1 MGVGCHVSEGAMSV
15 GDAKCEYCKRG
26 TDIERRD
33 DFCHAA
39 IIRPLGGRS
48 PISEAECA
56 AITRVRAP
64 LDTEIARLTAE
75 VARLHRDLD
84 EALAMLA
91 SGRDAM
97 SVVVRE
103 RNTAWAKFDEAE
115 ARWRSAERQCNNW
128 HCEVPG
134 CPPSRTVVTG
144 NVSVT
149 QGVRATW
156 SPADRER
163 RCPEHTT
170 REGAGEMA
178 TP

>member
-1 MGVGCHVSEGAMSV
+1 MSEAT
-15 GDAKCEYCKRG
+15 KCEFCKRG

-64 LDTEIARLTAE
+64 LDTEITRLTAE
-75 VARLHRDLD
+75 VATLRARLE
-84 EALAMLA
+84 EA
-91 SGRDAM
+91 
-97 SVVVRE
+97 V
-103 RNTAWAKFDEAE
+103 

-134 CPPSRTVVTG
+134 CPPSRTVITG
-144 NVSVT
+144 NISVT

-170 REGAGEMA
+170 REGAEEA
-178 TP
+178 KR